1 MKIYSYYNIDYI
13 DCQYKIL
20 KIIQKPLKNYKCYV
34 TIIDNKISM
43 VKNET
48 KP

>member
-1 MKIYSYYNIDYI
+1 MKIYSYFNTVYNS
-13 DCQYKIL
+13 CQYKLL

-43 VKNET
+43 VKNEA

>member
-1 MKIYSYYNIDYI
+1 MLVMQILELV
-13 DCQYKIL
+13 QYKIL

-43 VKNET
+43 VKDET